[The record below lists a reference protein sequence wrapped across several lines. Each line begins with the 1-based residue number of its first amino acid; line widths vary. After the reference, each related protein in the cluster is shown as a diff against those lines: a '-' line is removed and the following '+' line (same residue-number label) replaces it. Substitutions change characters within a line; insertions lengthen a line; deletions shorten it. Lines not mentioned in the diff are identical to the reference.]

1 MSCEPEPERDGGSAA
16 QSVKML
22 RAVLDGDTYEAV
34 AARFGVS
41 RTAVERRIKAV
52 AVYLSQV
59 SDIDGLNEDGAAFVR
74 RLRLHREAVLD
85 ALEGFDP
92 RKPIGQRSNRVLSV
106 EEIHQAAKRIKGR
119 SQQPWH
125 DLSLFYLL
133 FATGARPLEIA
144 RLEVRD
150 YLNPDGSVRR
160 ASEMRAEVAII
171 HKARPLYFVSGR
183 LDEAL
188 ATYLNERL
196 HHRQGL
202 GESQAYRGLDPSSR
216 LLLSATGEGFKIT
229 PYGEPGQRRF
239 LCRPILET
247 YRKLFR
253 YAELKDVT
261 ALSVRRTV
269 ATRLYER
276 GADEDAVGLILGISE
291 RSAVRELLALQKP
304 SIEQLLDDLV

>member
-1 MSCEPEPERDGGSAA
+1 MSCDLKPEEDGGTAA

-22 RAVLDGDTYEAV
+22 KAVLDGETYEAV
-34 AARFGVS
+34 AARFDLS

-52 AVYLSQV
+52 AIHLSQV
-59 SDIDGLNEDGAAFVR
+59 ADIEGLNEDGAAFVR
-74 RLRLHREAVLD
+74 RLRLHREAILD
-85 ALEGFDP
+85 ALDGFDP
-92 RKPIGQRSNRVLSV
+92 RRPIGPRSNRLVSV
-106 EEIHQAAKRIKGR
+106 DEIHQSAKRIKGR

-125 DLSLFYLL
+125 DLALFYLL

-150 YLNPDGSVRR
+150 YLQPDGSVRR
-160 ASEMRAEVAII
+160 ASEMLAEVAII
-171 HKARPLYFVSGR
+171 HKARPLYFVSSR

-188 ATYLNERL
+188 ACYLDERL
-196 HHRQGL
+196 HHQQRL
-202 GESQAYRGLDPSSR
+202 GDPKTYRGLDPFSR

-229 PYGEPGQRRF
+229 PYGEAGQRRF

-269 ATRLYER
+269 AARLYER

-291 RSAVRELLALQKP
+291 RSAVRELLLRQKP
-304 SIEQLLDDLV
+304 SIEQLLDELV